1 MAIVRGD
8 LQRPFLAVSPY
19 LGAPED
25 MQPQLDT
32 DVSADVVIVGG
43 GLTGLSTALALKKAG
58 LDPVIVEREYCG
70 FGASGRNAGHLTPTI
85 GKDLPTLLMLFGEK
99 RSASLVRFA
108 DHCVNGTE
116 QLIAEQGIDCDY
128 DPSGNIMAAVHPK
141 QEGRLR
147 RAAGVATKLG
157 ADVRFIEQGE
167 MRERGLPP
175 TFLSGALE
183 TVGGTLHPGKL
194 VNGLRRA
201 ALEAGVRIFER
212 TAAFK
217 VKDGARVLI
226 QTEKGTVRADH
237 AVMAGNA
244 YSGDIGKPGSKIYA
258 LYVTLFESEAL
269 SDAQI
274 ESIGGWPG
282 REGIYTAHESLES
295 YRLTRQGTIL
305 GGSKGVRYMFGGK
318 ANHGDGPNERTQ
330 SMVATAFR
338 DRFPQLGALR
348 IAHFWG
354 GWIAMTMN
362 FLPAV
367 GRSKGSNVFHAV
379 GYNGH
384 GVAQATAIGPI
395 LRDLILRQQN
405 PWTATIARFTPPLPP
420 EPLGW
425 VFAKGMLR
433 VVDGY
438 DKHIDRQVRSI

>member
-1 MAIVRGD
+1 MAIVEGD
-8 LQRPFLAVSPY
+8 LQRPFLSVSPY

-25 MQPQLDT
+25 IQAQLDE
-32 DVSADVVIVGG
+32 DISADVVIVGG

-58 LDPVIVEREYCG
+58 LDPVVIEREYCG

-108 DHCVNGTE
+108 DHCVESTE
-116 QLIAEQGIDCDY
+116 QLITEHGIDCDY
-128 DPSGNIMAAVHPK
+128 HRSGNIMAAVHPK

-147 RAAGVATKLG
+147 KATAVAKKLG
-157 ADVRFIEQGE
+157 ADVRFIEPGE

-175 TFLSGALE
+175 AFVSGALE
-183 TVGGTLHPGKL
+183 AAGGTLHPGKL

-201 ALEAGVRIFER
+201 VLAAGIRVFER
-212 TAAFK
+212 TAAFE
-217 VKDGARVLI
+217 VKDGARVLV
-226 QTEKGTVRADH
+226 QTEKGTIRADH
-237 AVMAGNA
+237 AVMASNA
-244 YSGDIGKPGSKIYA
+244 YTADIGKPGSKIYA
-258 LYVTLFESEAL
+258 LYVTLCESEAL
-269 SDAQI
+269 NDDQI
-274 ESIGGWPG
+274 RSIGGWPG

-295 YRLTRQGTIL
+295 YRLTGQRTIL
-305 GGSKGVRYMFGGK
+305 GGSKGVRYIFGGK
-318 ANHGDGPNERTQ
+318 ASHGDGPNARTQ

-367 GRSKGSNVFHAV
+367 GRSRGSNVFHAV

-395 LRDLILRQQN
+395 LRDLILRQRN
-405 PWTATIARFTPPLPP
+405 PWTEAIVRFTPPLPP
-420 EPLGW
+420 EPMGW
-425 VFAKGMLR
+425 VFAKGILR
-433 VVDGY
+433 LAEGY
-438 DKHIDRQVRSI
+438 DHFIDRKIRST

>member
-25 MQPQLDT
+25 TQPQLDR

-108 DHCVNGTE
+108 DHCVNSTE
-116 QLIAEQGIDCDY
+116 QLIAGQGIDCDY

-147 RAAGVATKLG
+147 RATGVATKLG

-201 ALEAGVRIFER
+201 ALEAGVRIFEQ

-318 ANHGDGPNERTQ
+318 ANHGDGPNERSQ

-438 DKHIDRQVRSI
+438 DKYIDRQVRST